1 MSVLP
6 NAEIAARTRPAR
18 ISVGFIVGP
27 TGAGKSALAM
37 EVADRTNC
45 EIVNADSRQF
55 YRGMDL
61 GTAKPSAEDRRRV
74 PHHLIDVRD
83 PDESLDVAE
92 FAQLA
97 RASIDDIAARGRNP
111 LVVGGSGLY
120 LRVIRGGIFRGPP
133 ASPEIRDRL
142 AKVAADQGVAHL
154 HQKLRKID
162 PEAANRIGVNDL
174 YRIVRALEVFELTGE
189 TISAHQRRHRFAD
202 IGYDILTVG
211 VEVER
216 KKLYEAIDS
225 RFDAMLAAGL
235 VEEVRALVEAGY
247 SPGKPPL
254 STIGYKQIAAYL
266 RREIALDE
274 AVTLAKQESRR
285 LAKRQLTWFRRE
297 PEIVWL
303 DPERGAHDALAL
315 FEKFFRRRKKLKSNH
330 NGHKTRGGK
339 NRGNGIATTEAQSSD
354 PRSAIERVRLA
365 RHANR
370 PQTLDYIDLLMRDF
384 IEIHGDRH
392 FADDGAIVAGLAY
405 FGHRPV
411 AVVGHQRGRSTS
423 ERIKRNF
430 GKPHPEGYRKAM
442 RVYELAERFG
452 LPIITLIDTQG
463 AESGVGA
470 EERGQTEAIARN
482 LELMARAHRTYR
494 HVRDRRGRL
503 GRRAR
508 TGSGEHSPDAGE
520 RVLLGDHA

>member
-6 NAEIAARTRPAR
+6 TAEIAERARPAR
-18 ISVGFIVGP
+18 IAVGFIVGP

-37 EVADRTNC
+37 AVAERANC

-61 GTAKPSAEDRRRV
+61 GTAKPSAEDRRLV

-97 RASIDDIAARGRNP
+97 RASIDDIAARGRSP

-120 LRVIRGGIFRGPP
+120 LRVIRGGIFSGPA
-133 ASPEIRDRL
+133 ASAEIRDRL
-142 AKVAADQGVAHL
+142 AKVAAEQGITHL
-154 HQKLRKID
+154 HQKLREID

-202 IGYDILTVG
+202 IGYDTLTVG

-297 PEIVWL
+297 SEIVWL

-315 FEKFFRRRKKLKSNH
+315 FEKFFRRR
-330 NGHKTRGGK
+330 
-339 NRGNGIATTEAQSSD
+339 
-354 PRSAIERVRLA
+354 
-365 RHANR
+365 
-370 PQTLDYIDLLMRDF
+370 
-384 IEIHGDRH
+384 
-392 FADDGAIVAGLAY
+392 
-405 FGHRPV
+405 
-411 AVVGHQRGRSTS
+411 
-423 ERIKRNF
+423 
-430 GKPHPEGYRKAM
+430 
-442 RVYELAERFG
+442 
-452 LPIITLIDTQG
+452 
-463 AESGVGA
+463 
-470 EERGQTEAIARN
+470 
-482 LELMARAHRTYR
+482 
-494 HVRDRRGRL
+494 
-503 GRRAR
+503 
-508 TGSGEHSPDAGE
+508 
-520 RVLLGDHA
+520 